1 MRAKRA
7 DGLRRLWECLLNQRE
22 QKQGGRNPSR
32 APGGRDA
39 AGTGLGLGIGL
50 VVILFGLFAVVDQNL
65 SASLTRLDRLA
76 RVASQVSGL
85 QRAVM
90 MEEAGE
96 RGYSL
101 THEGV
106 FRSMLDEGSTEFDT
120 ESRELEADTP
130 SAAVGHL
137 VSGLIADGRRW
148 RQREGLS
155 VAALSPRTAV
165 PSSYRRRSTQAVLRA
180 FSLLAVRT
188 TDRLDAAREQTLTY
202 LRSLIQ
208 GLFVIVLLAVP
219 LVGIVI
225 LIAYW
230 RESRE
235 RSRRELGLRKMEWRF
250 AQAQRIAGVG
260 DWEWEIVDG
269 EFRFRHWSE
278 EVYRLLGVDRNE
290 RVEES
295 TLARVIHPVDYLR
308 FRESMHRLLSGFV
321 HEVQFRVVRNQEER
335 FLRSHGEVLCDELG
349 HIVGAVGTVQDVTD
363 QIRTQ
368 HMVLESEKLAIVG
381 QLAAG
386 VAHEVR
392 NPLTAIKG
400 FLRLL
405 PNASPMVAQR
415 YREIM
420 LAEIRQ
426 LERTVGELLI
436 LAKPE
441 AVQMLPERVEVHLGE
456 VVGVLETD
464 AVMQGVV
471 IELAIAPGVPAVY
484 CSAVQMKQVFLHV
497 MRNAL
502 EAMPDGGHLNVRARR
517 VGNDLQ
523 ITFADTGVGISP
535 ERLGTLGEPFYTTK
549 EKGTGMGLLVTRKI
563 LEHHGGRI
571 SIESQ
576 QGEGTTVTLHLP
588 LCTQDVQ
595 LAR

>member
-1 MRAKRA
+1 
-7 DGLRRLWECLLNQRE
+7 LNQRK
-22 QKQGGRNPSR
+22 QKWGARNLSYGTR
-32 APGGRDA
+32 GRDA
-39 AGTGLGLGIGL
+39 AGTGLRLGIGL
-50 VVILFGLFAVVDQNL
+50 VVVLFGLFVAVDQNL

-76 RVASQVSGL
+76 RVAGQVATL
-85 QRAVM
+85 QRAMM
-90 MEEAGE
+90 MERAGQ

-101 THEGV
+101 THEAA
-106 FRSMLDEGSTEFDT
+106 FRAMFDEGSLVFDS
-120 ESRELEADTP
+120 ESRKLEADALDA
-130 SAAVGHL
+130 SVGNL
-137 VSGLIADGRRW
+137 VSRLLVDGRRW
-148 RQREGLS
+148 RQRVSLS
-155 VAALSPRTAV
+155 AVAPSLRAGGSTA
-165 PSSYRRRSTQAVLRA
+165 YRREDAETVFRA
-180 FSLLAVRT
+180 FSLLANRT
-188 TDRLDAAREQTLTY
+188 TTRLDAEREQTLMH

-208 GLFVIVLLAVP
+208 GLFVIVLLAVG
-219 LVGIVI
+219 LVFMLV
-225 LIAYW
+225 LLAYW

-235 RSRRELGLRKMEWRF
+235 RTRREQGLRKMERRF
-250 AQAQRIAGVG
+250 AEAQRIAGVG

-269 EFRFRHWSE
+269 EFRFRHWSQ
-278 EVYRLLGVDRNE
+278 EVYRLLGVDRHE

-295 TLARVIHPVDYLR
+295 TLARVIHPADYLR
-308 FRESMHRLLSGFV
+308 FRESMHRLRRGVV
-321 HEVQFRVVRNQEER
+321 HDVQFRVVRNQEER
-335 FLRSHGEVLCDELG
+335 FLRSYGEVLCDDLG

-420 LAEIRQ
+420 MAEIRQ

-441 AVQMLPERVEVHLGE
+441 AVQMLPERVEVYLGE

-464 AVMQGVV
+464 ALMQGVIV
-471 IELAIAPGVPAVY
+471 ELEIAPGVPAVY
-484 CSAVQMKQVFLHV
+484 CSAAQMKQVFVHV

-502 EAMPDGGHLNVRARR
+502 EAMPQGGQLAVQARC
-517 VGNDLQ
+517 VGKDLE
-523 ITFADTGVGISP
+523 ITFKDTGVGISP
-535 ERLGTLGEPFYTTK
+535 ERLSTLGEPFYSTK

-563 LEHHGGRI
+563 LDHHGGGI
-571 SIESQ
+571 SIDSQ
-576 QGEGTTVTLHLP
+576 VGEGTTVTIHLP